1 LRSSTYYR
9 YSIHASSLSEVV
21 IQTIERKRTIVRHP
35 RKLVFVYK
43 DAYKYRR
50 ARYVD
55 II

>member
-1 LRSSTYYR
+1 VRSSTYYR
-9 YSIHASSLSEVV
+9 YSSIHASSLSFRRYVE
-21 IQTIERKRTIVRHP
+21 QKRTIVRHP